1 MVSYSVGASIL
12 LALHST
18 IVNAEATSATTTK
31 RLRPSTT
38 DKKKNV
44 ASNGRT
50 GPSKHARTLYTDGMN
65 MKVDTDE
72 KCENFVEGTPAV
84 CVHVCVITTSKWIGD
99 KLIDEYSKVEKSKC
113 KDGWDGDHSYDD
125 SHSSGDG
132 WHGYTEWPTFSPVSH
147 KRDSWSGDGHDGWKC
162 EEKPHKV
169 RVD

>member
-18 IVNAEATSATTTK
+18 IVNAEATAATTTK

-50 GPSKHARTLYTDGMN
+50 GPSKNARTLYSDEYGMN
-65 MKVDTDE
+65 MKVDTDK
-72 KCENFVEGTPAV
+72 KCWDKVLGTPKV
-84 CVHVCVITTSKWIGD
+84 CVHVCITTVSNWIGD
-99 KLIDEYSKVEKSKC
+99 KLMNEYTEKPTESKC
-113 KDGWDGDHSYDD
+113 KDGWDYD
-125 SHSSGDG
+125 HSSGDG
-132 WHGYTEWPTFSPVSH
+132 WHGYTEWPTYSPVSH

-169 RVD
+169 S